1 MILIPGFTPDD
12 KVPGVVAIN
21 KWGAGRQSIGAIP
34 LVLTLYGN
42 MTSGGTASLNERVF
56 CSSVEEADSLV
67 GARSELGRMAH
78 AALDVPGVTLY
89 LCPVE
94 EAAGAAAAVATI
106 SITRSWSTSGEITL
120 QLDEEVIRV
129 AVAASHT
136 ATTFG
141 DALEAAIDAAQ
152 GGRLFCTAS
161 NSAGVVTL
169 TVASKGVRGNQHIVF
184 LDSSKKPAGMTISI
198 NRVSAI
204 TRGGGT
210 TGPAM
215 TAVTGAHSVT
225 TTYVATI
232 STGGSNGTAKFDL
245 TANGSSVATG
255 VTVPTTPFTYSVP
268 GSDSVVIEWGDGTHV
283 LNETHTFT
291 VAGNNPNGGVFFMQ
305 GSRTDDIE
313 DALDCTESVTNDYI
327 AAAHNDSTNVGK
339 LEAAVNAKAA
349 FDVNRLENYV
359 VSVNGTMSEGIAI
372 GQTTMNDQLGEC
384 AWVQYGVEHP
394 SRVAARLAALYSVT
408 EGAQPNSNY
417 DDVEVPGAAPHFRDA
432 DVPNRATLKAA
443 LNNSLTPLVTV
454 NGVLKIVRAICS
466 RSLNGA
472 VPDYRTYDRGD
483 VIVPIRV
490 RKELIALGQQLK
502 EENPYTGPDVAE
514 GLPPP
519 GTFTPRLWNSKAT
532 ARLTEWASPSFNW
545 LTDVENNLPESEWD
559 ADAKRIRSII
569 PTVVKPQNHQL
580 GLIVSQRAS

>member
-42 MTSGGTASLNERVF
+42 MTSDGTASPNERVF

-94 EAAGAAAAVATI
+94 EATGAAAAVATI
-106 SITRSWSTSGEITL
+106 SIGGSWSTSGEITL

-129 AVAASHT
+129 AVAASHSP
-136 ATTFG
+136 TTFG
-141 DALEAAIDAAQ
+141 DALEAAIDNAQ

-210 TGPAM
+210 SGPAL
-215 TAVTGAHSVT
+215 TSVTGSNDVT
-225 TTYVATI
+225 TTYVVTI
-232 STGGSNGTAKFDL
+232 STAGSNGTAKFDL
-245 TANGSSVATG
+245 TGNGDTITTG
-255 VTVPTTPFTYSVP
+255 ETVPTTPFTYQIPST
-268 GSDSVVIEWGDGTHV
+268 DVVITFGNGSHV
-283 LNETHTFT
+283 LSETHTFT

-305 GSRTDDIE
+305 GSGTDDIE
-313 DALDCTESVTNDYI
+313 DALDGTESVTNDYI

-359 VSVNGTMSEGIAI
+359 VSVNGTMSEAIAI

-417 DDVEVPGAAPHFRDA
+417 DDVEVPGAAPHYRDA

-466 RSLNGA
+466 RSLNGS

-483 VIVPIRV
+483 VIVPIRI

-519 GTFTPRLWNSKAT
+519 GTFTPRLWNSKVT

-559 ADAKRIRSII
+559 ADAKRIMSIV
-569 PTVVKPQNHQL
+569 PVVVKPLNHQL
-580 GLIVSQRAS
+580 GVVVKQTAA